1 MPTTVEHIYNPRGAC
16 RVAMLKARDPEVLI
30 SGPAGTGKSRACL
43 EKLNLM
49 CLLNPGMRGLIVR
62 KTATSLSSTALVT
75 WKKFVIK
82 ESMAAG
88 DVRYYG
94 GSASE
99 PAAFLYRNGSSVSIA
114 GMDKPTKVMSSE
126 YDLIYVQEAT
136 ELSET
141 DWESLISRLRNWVV
155 SFQQIIADCNPS
167 HPTHWLKQ
175 RCDMGTTRMLESRH
189 EDNPVLFN
197 EDGTLTEKGTD
208 YISKLDR
215 LTGVRKLRL
224 RFGRWASAEGIIYEE
239 WSNDHIITEIPH
251 GPGEQVDQNG
261 VPVAW
266 PRIWSVDFG
275 FVNPFVLQCWAEDPD
290 GRLYLYRELYYS
302 HRTVDVHAAQILDV
316 VAPKLPDGR
325 RLWLEP
331 QPVNIVCDHDA
342 EGRTVLEREL
352 GLSTSPAHKSVLEGI
367 EAVQVRM
374 KDAGDGRPRIF
385 LLAGATLERDEDL
398 AESGKPVS
406 TIEEIPGYVWR
417 QKTVRGKISPDDEPL
432 KNDDHGCD
440 AMRYAVADRDFGV
453 RAIYRSFSVGVY

>member
-1 MPTTVEHIYNPRGAC
+1 MPKYTEHVYTPRGAC
-16 RVAMLKARDPEVLI
+16 RVAMLGARDPEVLI

-82 ESMAAG
+82 ESLLAG

-99 PAAFLYRNGSSVSIA
+99 PAAYLYRNGSSVSIA

-155 SFQQIIADCNPS
+155 SFQQILADCNPS

-175 RCDMGTTRMLESRH
+175 RCDIGKTRMLESRH
-189 EDNPVLFN
+189 EDNPLLFDEEGN
-197 EDGTLTEKGTD
+197 LTEKGRD
-208 YISKLDR
+208 YIEGKLDK

-224 RFGRWASAEGIIYEE
+224 RYGRWASAEGIIYEDWGNACIVTQIAPE
-239 WSNDHIITEIPH
+239 FTGVRDPF
-251 GPGEQVDQNG
+251 G
-261 VPVAW
+261 VPMAW
-266 PRIWSVDFG
+266 TRIWSVDFG

-290 GRLYLYRELYYS
+290 GRLYLYRELYYT

-325 RLWLEP
+325 RQWLEP
-331 QPVNIVCDHDA
+331 QPVNVVCDHDA
-342 EGRTVLEREL
+342 EGRVVLEREL
-352 GLSTSPAHKSVLEGI
+352 GLSTQAAHKSVLEGI

-374 KDAGDGRPRIF
+374 KDAGDGLPRIF
-385 LLAGATLERDEDL
+385 ILADATLERDEDL
-398 AESGKPVS
+398 AESGKPTS
-406 TIEEIPGYVWR
+406 TLEEVPGYVWR
-417 QKTVRGKISPDDEPL
+417 SNDKDEPL
-432 KNDDHGCD
+432 KSDDHGCD

-453 RAIYRSFSVGVY
+453 RALYRSFSAGVY

>member
-1 MPTTVEHIYNPRGAC
+1 MPVTVEHVYKPRGAC

-82 ESMAAG
+82 ESLAAG

-136 ELSET
+136 ELTET
-141 DWESLISRLRNWVV
+141 DWESLISRLRNWQV
-155 SFQQIIADCNPS
+155 SFQQILADCNPS

-175 RCDMGTTRMLESRH
+175 RCDIGKTRMLESRH
-189 EDNPVLFN
+189 EDNPLLYG
-197 EDGTLTEKGTD
+197 EDGTLTDKGED
-208 YISKLDR
+208 YINGKLDK

-224 RFGRWASAEGIIYEE
+224 RYGRWASAEGIIYED
-239 WSNDHIITEIPH
+239 WSADHIVTEIPAA
-251 GPGEQVDQNG
+251 PTELKDPFG

-290 GRLYLYRELYYS
+290 GRMYLYRELYYS

-325 RLWLEP
+325 RQWLEP
-331 QPVNIVCDHDA
+331 QPVNVVCDHDA

-352 GLSTSPAHKSVLEGI
+352 ELSTSPAHKSVLEGI

-374 KDAGDGRPRIF
+374 KDPGDGRPRLL
-385 LLAGATLERDEDL
+385 LLAGATLERDPYL
-398 AESGKPVS
+398 AESGKPTS
-406 TIEEIPGYVWR
+406 TVEEIPGYVWR
-417 QKTVRGKISPDDEPL
+417 SNTKKGDPLDEPL
-432 KNDDHGCD
+432 KSDDHGCD
-440 AMRYAVADRDFGV
+440 AMRYAVAERDFGV
-453 RAIYRSFSVGVY
+453 RAIYRTISAGVY

>member
-1 MPTTVEHIYNPRGAC
+1 MPTVEHIYNPRGAC
-16 RVAMLKARDPEVLI
+16 KVAMLKARDPEVLL

-175 RCDMGTTRMLESRH
+175 RCDIGTTRMLESRH

-197 EDGTLTEKGTD
+197 DDGTLTEKGTD
-208 YISKLDR
+208 YIAKLDR

-224 RFGRWASAEGIIYEE
+224 RYGRWASAEGIIYDE

-290 GRLYLYRELYYS
+290 GRLYLYRELYFS
-302 HRTVDVHAAQILDV
+302 HRTVDVHAAQILDI

-325 RLWLEP
+325 RLWIEP
-331 QPVNIVCDHDA
+331 QPVDIVCDHDA

-374 KDAGDGRPRIF
+374 KDAGDGKPRIF
-385 LLAGATLERDEDL
+385 LLASATHERDEDL
-398 AESGKPVS
+398 AESGKPTS
-406 TIEEIPGYVWR
+406 TMEEIPGYVWR
-417 QKTVRGKISPDDEPL
+417 VKNIKGRMTDTDEPL
-432 KNDDHGCD
+432 KSDDHGCD
-440 AMRYAVADRDFGV
+440 AMRYAVAARDFGV
-453 RAIYRSFSVGVY
+453 RAIFRSFSVGVY